1 VAAGLLERS
10 ACRRSDRPAAALSG
24 RTMTCAYRLPRSVAD
39 RLETALRGRKNA
51 AACLALATW
60 LGRFWSAPRRLL
72 YSFPV
77 DRRAIAGRED
87 LGLTEARVRGA
98 LAVLEEIGFVSRYE
112 PDPGKRYQRT
122 AEGLHRR
129 PLLFRFAE
137 DYAVAFTAANA
148 RAQAAR
154 GAPTPARRPIPRPEP
169 QRAPVANIAA
179 PRLMP
184 PSQLA
189 QKQTLGGGRMI
200 MGEERGGEPS
210 SPLEAAL
217 ARLGRG
223 LGL

>member
-1 VAAGLLERS
+1 
-10 ACRRSDRPAAALSG
+10 
-24 RTMTCAYRLPRSVAD
+24 MTCAYRLPRSVAD
-39 RLETALRGRKNA
+39 RLETALSGRKNA

-98 LAVLEEIGFVSRYE
+98 LAVLEEIGFVARYE

-137 DYAVAFTAANA
+137 EYAVAFTAANA

-154 GAPTPARRPIPRPEP
+154 GAPAPARRPIPRPEP
-169 QRAPVANIAA
+169 QRAPALNVVA
-179 PRLMP
+179 PRAMP
-184 PSQLA
+184 APQVA
-189 QKQTLGGGRMI
+189 QKHPTGGSRVI
-200 MGEERGGEPS
+200 MGEVKRGENGPACEG
-210 SPLEAAL
+210 LEAAL
-217 ARLGRG
+217 ARLRRG
-223 LGL
+223 MGL